1 LITLKKFRGKCLK
14 SLKHKTFILIFKYER
29 NLRATKNFD
38 IPISMQKLELY
49 LLKEFGLSSLG
60 LRMTLIEL
68 QKINNP
74 TPAGLSIIIAN
85 ESKNK

>member
-1 LITLKKFRGKCLK
+1 MENVLNHLNIKPLYLFLIMKE
-14 SLKHKTFILIFKYER
+14 I
-29 NLRATKNFD
+29 
-38 IPISMQKLELY
+38 LELIY

-68 QKINNP
+68 QKINSP

>member
-1 LITLKKFRGKCLK
+1 
-14 SLKHKTFILIFKYER
+14 
-29 NLRATKNFD
+29 
-38 IPISMQKLELY
+38 MQKLELY